1 VEEARGGEP
10 HAPGGAA
17 ARLRAAASELPLLIV
32 AALLLA
38 TGADILPPDALIS
51 IGEVELTLARLLILL
66 GLAALVY
73 AHGPRRDLFATG
85 LAIPLA
91 LLLLAG
97 LVATIKWGGEP
108 RFRFLVE
115 AVALFY
121 LAVAAIRT
129 RPESRRTLAIV
140 ALVAVALSALGGVAQ
155 VAQDEATGFYRDGC
169 RPVTAAPPL
178 EPPAGSITRAVGS
191 FDNPN
196 VLAGHVL
203 LLAPLAAAG
212 IAGLAGGWQLRR
224 VLSVVLG
231 LAALGLVLTFSRSG
245 VLLGVGGLIAALATS
260 GIAYRRHLIA
270 ASVVLAAAAFVI
282 FGSCGSEGAAG
293 YGRTQQWKETIS
305 VIGDNPVYGV
315 GLGRVGDVL
324 RERDARHSAR
334 HAHNLFLNWWAE
346 AGPLALL
353 AWIWL
358 FAVLVWR
365 SFRGALAGDTVAR
378 GAMVALGGF
387 AAYSMLD
394 HPANV
399 DRVAMALWVVMALA
413 ATLPR
418 APLRRRPEAARA

>member
-1 VEEARGGEP
+1 MSGD
-10 HAPGGAA
+10 
-17 ARLRAAASELPLLIV
+17 RLRAVAAELPLLVV

-38 TGADILPPDALIS
+38 TGADILPADS
-51 IGEVELTLARLLILL
+51 IVSPGPVELTLARLLIL
-66 GLAALVY
+66 AALGALLY
-73 AHGPRRDLFATG
+73 AHGPRRELFATG
-85 LAIPLA
+85 LAIPIG
-91 LLLLAG
+91 LLLVVS
-97 LVATIKWGGEP
+97 LVATVKWGTEP

-121 LAVAAIRT
+121 LTVAAVRA
-129 RPESRRTLAIV
+129 RPEARTALSVV
-140 ALVAVALSALGGVAQ
+140 ALVAVALAALPGVAQ

-169 RPVTAAPPL
+169 EPVTQAPPDV
-178 EPPAGSITRAVGS
+178 PSGTVTRAIGS

-196 VLAGHVL
+196 LLAGHVL

-224 VLSVVLG
+224 ALAVVLG
-231 LAALGLVLTFSRSG
+231 LAALALVLTYSRSG
-245 VLLGVGGLIAALATS
+245 VLAGAAGLVAAFATFGGAYRRYLIAAGVGLVLATFF
-260 GIAYRRHLIA
+260 L
-270 ASVVLAAAAFVI
+270 

-293 YGRTQQWKETIS
+293 YGRTEQWKETIQ

-324 RERDARHSAR
+324 RERDDRHTAR

-358 FAVLVWR
+358 LAALAWR
-365 SFRGALAGDTVAR
+365 SLRGALRGDAVAR
-378 GAMVALGGF
+378 ATMVALGGF
-387 AAYSMLD
+387 GAYSMLD

-399 DRVAMALWVVMALA
+399 DRIAVALWIVMALA

-418 APLRRRPEAARA
+418 APLRRSRAAGGDTPAGGARA

>member
-1 VEEARGGEP
+1 M
-10 HAPGGAA
+10 
-17 ARLRAAASELPLLIV
+17 RAAAAELPLLVV

-38 TGADILPPDALIS
+38 TGADILPPDALVS
-51 IGEVELTLARLLILL
+51 AGPVELTHARLLILA

-73 AHGPRRDLFATG
+73 AEGARRDLFATG
-85 LAIPLA
+85 LAIPLG
-91 LLLLAG
+91 LLLVAG
-97 LVATIKWGGEP
+97 LVTTLEWGGEP

-121 LAVAAIRT
+121 LTVAALRA
-129 RPESRRTLAIV
+129 RPEARTALAAV
-140 ALVAVALSALGGVAQ
+140 ALVAVALSALAGVAQ
-155 VAQDEATGFYRDGC
+155 VAQEEATGFYRDGC
-169 RPVTAAPPL
+169 RPVTASPPVV
-178 EPPAGSITRAVGS
+178 PAGTITRAVGS
-191 FDNPN
+191 FENPN

-224 VLSVVLG
+224 ALSVVLG
-231 LAALGLVLTFSRSG
+231 LAALGLVLTFSRTG
-245 VLLGVGGLIAALATS
+245 VLIGIAGLVAALASS
-260 GIAYRRHLIA
+260 GIAYRRYLIA
-270 ASVVLAAAAFVI
+270 GGAALAVAAFVL

-293 YGRTQQWKETIS
+293 YGRTQQWKDTMS

-358 FAVLVWR
+358 FAVLAWR
-365 SFRGALAGDTVAR
+365 ALRGALRGDAVAR
-378 GAMVALGGF
+378 GAMVALAGF
-387 AAYSMLD
+387 AAYSMFD

-399 DRVAMALWVVMALA
+399 DRVAIALWVVMGLA

-418 APLRRRPEAARA
+418 EPLRRGARPAEAARA